1 MASKTGEVEA
11 VGSRNDGE
19 FGILLDDDNWYNGNG
34 DKPDLN
40 QGDEVTLEFDLTMND
55 GDEERWLVDDHDS
68 IEVESRASGNS
79 GTGGGSGTA
88 GTKDDRAVSRQ
99 SAAKTVG
106 NMFQGS
112 EPDGAEDLLRR
123 YRMIEDIAH
132 FNIRGEWPERVEK
145 GNLAVEDG
153 AIPDDVEEKLEELS
167 DRLGQIEEAGGP
179 EAASTD
185 EVAELEEEVSDIA
198 NQVENL
204 QAGLKKMK
212 QGQEEEPEET
222 SGEPQEDSEEDDEE
236 KEAIFDDEGEEEE
249 GEDEDE

>member
-1 MASKTGEVEA
+1 MSKKTGKVEA

-34 DKPDLN
+34 DRPDLGE
-40 QGDEVTLEFDLTMND
+40 GDEVTLEFDLEMND
-55 GDEERWLVDDHDS
+55 GSEERWLVDDHDS
-68 IEVESRASGNS
+68 IEVESKSS
-79 GTGGGSGTA
+79 GGSGTQ

-145 GNLAVEDG
+145 GNMPVEDV
-153 AIPDDVEEKLEELS
+153 PDELKDKLEKLS
-167 DRLGQIEEAGGP
+167 SRVGTIEQEGVEAGD
-179 EAASTD
+179 D
-185 EVAELEEEVSDIA
+185 ERVEELEEK
-198 NQVENL
+198 VENL
-204 QAGLKKMK
+204 ETLLENTQSVLKSMK
-212 QGQEEEPEET
+212 EDGQDQEESEDEE
-222 SGEPQEDSEEDDEE
+222 SDDEE
-236 KEAIFDDEGEEEE
+236 ETIFGEEDDEGEE
-249 GEDEDE
+249 

>member
-1 MASKTGEVEA
+1 MEA

-19 FGILLDDDNWYNGNG
+19 FGILLDDDEWYNGNG
-34 DKPDLN
+34 SKPDLN
-40 QGDEVTLEFDLTMND
+40 QGDEVTLEFDLEMND
-55 GDEERWLVDDHDS
+55 GDKEFWLVDDHDS
-68 IEVESRASGNS
+68 ITVDSRSSGNS
-79 GTGGGSGTA
+79 GTGGGSGTS

-145 GNLAVEDG
+145 GNLAVDSSV
-153 AIPDDVEEKLEELS
+153 PDDVEDKLEELS

-185 EVAELEEEVSDIA
+185 EVSELEEQVS
-198 NQVENL
+198 NLETMVENL
-204 QAGLKKMK
+204 QAGLKKLT
-212 QGQEEEPEET
+212 QDQEEEPEGT
-222 SGEPQEDSEEDDEE
+222 TGEPQAEEEEEQETIFGKED
-236 KEAIFDDEGEEEE
+236 EEE
-249 GEDEDE
+249 GEESDE